1 MIPHLYILQ
10 SDHHTELKMF
20 FPVMRTCNIYSL
32 SNFRIFNTVL
42 LTIVAIAAQVLFLT
56 KTLCLGVMNSEAIKI
71 VANLF
76 PLFTKGYYEAHC
88 LCVFLLYISYLIVP
102 TLSSS
107 IKIVEIIKIP
117 NFDCLFC
124 AFALEIL
131 LESSK
136 HYKIHNIVYVHTCVG
151 LFNLSQN
158 RICKYWKYYS
168 NPEFLFILYLISY
181 IL

>member
-56 KTLCLGVMNSEAIKI
+56 KILCLGVMNSEAIKI

-76 PLFTKGYYEAHC
+76 PLFTKGYYEAQLP
-88 LCVFLLYISYLIVP
+88 LCISSLYIVSD
-102 TLSSS
+102 S
-107 IKIVEIIKIP
+107 P
-117 NFDCLFC
+117 NPIQFHKNSGNNKNTQL
-124 AFALEIL
+124 
-131 LESSK
+131 
-136 HYKIHNIVYVHTCVG
+136 
-151 LFNLSQN
+151 
-158 RICKYWKYYS
+158 
-168 NPEFLFILYLISY
+168 
-181 IL
+181 